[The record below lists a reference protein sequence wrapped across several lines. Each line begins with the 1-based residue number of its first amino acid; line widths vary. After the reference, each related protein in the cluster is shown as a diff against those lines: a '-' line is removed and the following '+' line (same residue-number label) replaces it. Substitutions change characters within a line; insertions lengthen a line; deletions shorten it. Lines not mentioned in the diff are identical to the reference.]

1 MQPFNIQTDDIGDYA
16 RQMLERKGIDPAA
29 VEIHDYSI
37 ADHLTDAT
45 NAKLAMITPAL
56 FRDAKVTD
64 PRVSA
69 WIRQHIADPQGAG
82 NLVLRGGVG
91 SGKTTNA
98 FAALKQIALHAARS
112 SRRMT
117 FTKVSHTDFN
127 RAMRPTPDGAHL
139 DALAEFQEVDL
150 LLFDDLGAG
159 QVTDWASDT
168 LYRLFDIRWSEQR
181 PTIVTSNLTAQEM
194 RDAVDERVLSRLAG
208 STPVVLPPRD
218 HRRGRAV

>member
-1 MQPFNIQTDDIGDYA
+1 MQPFNIQTDDIGEYA
-16 RQMLERKGIDPAA
+16 RQMLERKGIDPNAA
-29 VEIHDYSI
+29 ETSDYSI
-37 ADHLTDAT
+37 VDHLTDAT
-45 NAKLAMITPAL
+45 NTKLEMITPAL
-56 FRDAKVTD
+56 FRNAETTD
-64 PRVSA
+64 ERVNA
-69 WIRQHIADPQGAG
+69 WIRRHIADPQAAG

-98 FAALKQIALHAARS
+98 FAALKRVALHAARS

-117 FTKVSHTDFN
+117 FTKVSHSDFN
-127 RAMRPTPDGAHL
+127 RAMRPTSDGAHL
-139 DALAEFQEVDL
+139 DALTEFQEVDL

-168 LYRLFDIRWSEQR
+168 LYRLFDVRWSEQR

-194 RDAVDERVLSRLAG
+194 RDTVDERVLSRLAG

-218 HRRGRAV
+218 YRRGAA

>member
-1 MQPFNIQTDDIGDYA
+1 MQPFNIRTDDIGVYA
-16 RQMLERKGIDPAA
+16 RQMLERKGIDPETVDTA
-29 VEIHDYSI
+29 DYSI
-37 ADHLTDAT
+37 ADHLTRAT
-45 NAKLAMITPAL
+45 NTKLAMITPAL
-56 FRDAKVTD
+56 FRNAEPTD
-64 PRVSA
+64 ERVRA
-69 WIRQHIADPQGAG
+69 WIRHHITDPQSAG

-98 FAALKQIALHAARS
+98 FAALKHVALHAART

-127 RAMRPTPDGAHL
+127 RAMRPTSDDTHL

-159 QVTDWASDT
+159 QVTDWAADT
-168 LYRLFDIRWSEQR
+168 LYRLFDVRWSEQR

-194 RDAVDERVLSRLAG
+194 RAAVDERVLSRLAG
-208 STPVVLPPRD
+208 STPVILPPRD
-218 HRRGRAV
+218 HRRDTE